1 MIPVVQALL
10 LLGMILIVFSF
21 VREDIVKMKSGQ
33 PGLLDLAR
41 TVLVSI
47 EIGFLFF
54 GIAVLVPLLWTIM
67 K

>member
-1 MIPVVQALL
+1 MNDIVETLL
-10 LLGMILIVFSF
+10 LLGMVLVVFQF

-41 TVLVSI
+41 TALVSV

>member
-10 LLGMILIVFSF
+10 LLGMILLVFQF
-21 VREDIVKMKSGQ
+21 IREDIIKMKSGQ

-47 EIGFLFF
+47 EIGFVVF

>member
-10 LLGMILIVFSF
+10 LLGMVLLVFQF

-54 GIAVLVPLLWTIM
+54 GIAVFIPLLWTIM

>member
-1 MIPVVQALL
+1 MMPVVQALL
-10 LLGMILIVFSF
+10 LLGMVLLVFQF
-21 VREDIVKMKSGQ
+21 AREDILKMKSRQ

-47 EIGFLFF
+47 EIGFLFL
-54 GIAVLVPLLWTIM
+54 GIAVLVPMLWTIM

>member
-1 MIPVVQALL
+1 MISAIQALL
-10 LLGMILIVFSF
+10 LLGMILLVVSQ

-33 PGLLDLAR
+33 PGLIDLAW
-41 TVLVSI
+41 TVLVSV
-47 EIGFLFF
+47 EIGFLVF

>member
-10 LLGMILIVFSF
+10 LLGMILVVLSCA
-21 VREDIVKMKSGQ
+21 REDILKMKSGQ

-54 GIAVLVPLLWTIM
+54 GIAVLIPLLWTIM